1 MDCFYWQGDVREVM
15 ERTLEV
21 YVTKDE
27 AKNAQRTRR
36 KAEVIDWTIAELE
49 RGW

>member
-1 MDCFYWQGDVREVM
+1 MHCSCWQDDVRAVM

>member
-1 MDCFYWQGDVREVM
+1 MDCFYWQDEVRAVM